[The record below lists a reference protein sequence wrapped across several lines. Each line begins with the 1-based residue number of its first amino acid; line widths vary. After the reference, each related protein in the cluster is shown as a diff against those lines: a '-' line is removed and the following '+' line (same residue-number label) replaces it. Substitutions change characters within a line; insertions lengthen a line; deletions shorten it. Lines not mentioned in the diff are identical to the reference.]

1 MKIKFLALCI
11 FFCGV
16 LRSQVNIINQSLTDT
31 SVAILYSGVDN
42 YVKITGLKPHA
53 DMSHIAITGAGS
65 TIRQAGTNQYIV
77 RISGHGKCTITYS
90 VYGKKKFE
98 KEFTTA
104 DISDP
109 IGTISGLWNTNM
121 SVSRILV
128 NPFIM
133 IISPGSYFKQ
143 DASVRSFKA
152 VFVKGA
158 DSTSIYT
165 SGSNFS
171 PEQIKHTRELK
182 KGDSIYFD
190 DIRAAGPD
198 ARLTRLPSFWIKI
211 E

>member
-1 MKIKFLALCI
+1 MDHVGIK
-11 FFCGV
+11 
-16 LRSQVNIINQSLTDT
+16 
-31 SVAILYSGVDN
+31 
-42 YVKITGLKPHA
+42 
-53 DMSHIAITGAGS
+53 GAGS
-65 TIRQAGTNQYIV
+65 TIKQAGTNQYTV
-77 RISGHGKCTITYS
+77 RVSARGKCIITYF

-109 IGTISGLWNTNM
+109 IGTISGLWNTSM
-121 SVSRILV
+121 SVNRILI

-143 DASVRSFKA
+143 DATVRSFKA
-152 VFVKGA
+152 VFVQGA

-190 DIRAAGPD
+190 EIRAAGPD
-198 ARLTRLPSFWIKI
+198 ARITNLPSFWIKI